1 MLTLLFLV
9 GESQRNPNKRKRK
22 QKRVISPNLSRP
34 ISETEDIDIPDT
46 TKQANIGEQDYPN
59 ACMYELPF
67 VLTLYYL
74 FFRMYIN

>member
-1 MLTLLFLV
+1 M
-9 GESQRNPNKRKRK
+9 
-22 QKRVISPNLSRP
+22 ISPNLSRP

-67 VLTLYYL
+67 VLTLYL
-74 FFRMYIN
+74 FFRIYIN